1 MEAKLKE
8 QKDSLG
14 EEKTRVS
21 ECVTEGIDALAL
33 DDAWFIQAY
42 PDIDLEGGSTVITQ
56 TRDMLAAKVGGWSVD
71 FNPELRGNA
80 KFQGSVI
87 PAVQS
92 HGQVT
97 SSGNGLVDNYFSPR
111 SASSPPA
118 IEGPVADGD
127 LSVDSIIE
135 AQVQTMMKC
144 VK

>member
-1 MEAKLKE
+1 MCVPPATRLTL
-8 QKDSLG
+8 QHPSLQ
-14 EEKTRVS
+14 
-21 ECVTEGIDALAL
+21 ALAL

-56 TRDMLAAKVGGWSVD
+56 TREMLAAKVGGWAVD

-80 KFQGSVI
+80 KFQGSII

-97 SSGNGLVDNYFSPR
+97 ASGNGMVDNYFSPR
-111 SASSPPA
+111 SPGGSPPA
-118 IEGPVADGD
+118 LNSPGEGDD